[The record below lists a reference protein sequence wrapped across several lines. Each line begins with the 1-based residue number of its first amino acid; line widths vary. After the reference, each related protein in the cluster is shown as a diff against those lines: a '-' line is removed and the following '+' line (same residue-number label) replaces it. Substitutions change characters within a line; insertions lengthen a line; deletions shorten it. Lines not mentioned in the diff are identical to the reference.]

1 MLHGASQAVAAVVA
15 AGSIPVGSPAL
26 LLSLPP
32 VCLASQVRELTGDMS
47 LTKSEIEETQ
57 VIVVTPEKWDI
68 ITRKSG
74 EQ

>member
-1 MLHGASQAVAAVVA
+1 MWYRAVRLLQWWRHAAHMLLTCPSC
-15 AGSIPVGSPAL
+15 
-26 LLSLPP
+26 LPP
-32 VCLASQVRELTGDMS
+32 SCLPRPQVRELTGDMS

-57 VIVVTPEKWDI
+57 VIVVTPETWDI